1 MRFFF
6 VDRLLT
12 VEPGVSIEILKNVT
26 TTEDVFEDHFPGHP
40 IMPGALVVETFEQA
54 SQLLVALSHDF
65 ARVGR
70 LTAVRRAAFRHFVRP
85 GDQLRVRC
93 ALEHPRGTGGTL
105 SGPTQPGGA
114 WGAISGPTQ
123 PGGTWG
129 AISGPTQPGGAWGAI
144 SGPTQLHWTVTA
156 VADVDGRR
164 VASATLELALVAA
177 EGADKEHAE
186 RLREVVRVLRAA
198 PIEPGGGLG

>member
-123 PGGTWG
+123 PGG
-129 AISGPTQPGGAWGAI
+129 AWGAI